1 MLLNTLKSLLITIIS
16 IFIYLTGN
24 TVIGDTLTIDNGDVL
39 SGELIG
45 VSGKVVTFR
54 TDYAGT
60 LYINQKKVDSLVS
73 ETDFTIIYD
82 DGSKET
88 RALSSNV
95 DVAQLDIVRRVKTSV
110 LEINTAWKS
119 QLTISLAGTSGNN
132 ESQNFSMFSESSLLR
147 SKSEQ
152 LLNVSQTRES
162 TDTLT
167 TIDLLDVKYNFRWL
181 RESRWYNTVSVDYS
195 YDPLNEISWRAVLGF
210 GGGKKFIDH
219 SLTDLSMD
227 VAVSAVYQSLDEFE
241 EISPALRVASIYRK
255 KMFGGRVELLQ
266 QNRLLWITETN
277 SGVIDGI
284 FGLRFL
290 LSNTLNLDLR
300 SNVKYQTD
308 PAENSKNTNL
318 TYSVGIGVS
327 F

>member
-1 MLLNTLKSLLITIIS
+1 MNTLKSLFIKIFS
-16 IFIYLTGN
+16 IFVYLTGN
-24 TVIGDTLTIDNGDVL
+24 TVIGDTLTVENGDVL
-39 SGELIG
+39 SGELVG
-45 VSGKVVTFR
+45 LSGRVVTFK
-54 TDYAGT
+54 TEYAGT
-60 LYINQKKVDSLVS
+60 IYVNQKKVDSLV
-73 ETDFTIIYD
+73 TKADFNIMYV

-88 RALSSNV
+88 RALSSNIDV
-95 DVAQLDIVRRVKTSV
+95 DQLDIVQREKTSV
-110 LEINTAWKS
+110 LVINTAWKS

-162 TDTLT
+162 TDSLT
-167 TIDLLDVKYNFRWL
+167 TTDLLDVQYNFRWL
-181 RESRWYNTVSVDYS
+181 RSRTWYTTFSVDYS
-195 YDPLNEISWRAVLGF
+195 YDPLNEIAWRSVLGI
-210 GGGKKFIDH
+210 GGGKKFIEH

-227 VAVSAVYQSLDEFE
+227 VAVSAVYQSLDDFE
-241 EISPALRVASIYRK
+241 EVSPALRVASIYGK
-255 KMFGGRVELLQ
+255 KMFGGRVELIQ

-277 SGVIDGI
+277 NGVIDGI

-290 LSNTLNLDLR
+290 LSNALNLDFR
-300 SNVKYQTD
+300 NNVKYETD
-308 PAENSKNTNL
+308 PTENSTNTNL

>member
-162 TDTLT
+162 TNTLT

-195 YDPLNEISWRAVLGF
+195 YDPLNEISWRAVIGF

>member
-1 MLLNTLKSLLITIIS
+1 MIRLKFLLIQIIS
-16 IFIYLTGN
+16 IFIYLIGN
-24 TVIGDTLTIDNGDVL
+24 TVIGDTLKVNNGDVL

-45 VSGKVVTFR
+45 LSGKVVTFK

-60 LYINQKKVDSLVS
+60 LYINQNKIESLVT
-73 ETDFTIIYD
+73 EADYTIIYL

-88 RALSSNV
+88 RALSSNLDVEQV
-95 DVAQLDIVRRVKTSV
+95 DIIRRGTTSV
-110 LEINTAWKS
+110 LVINTAWKS

-132 ESQNFSMFSESSLLR
+132 ESQNFSMFGESSLLR

-162 TDTLT
+162 TDTQT
-167 TIDLLDVKYNFRWL
+167 TTDLLDVKYNFRWL
-181 RESRWYNTVSVDYS
+181 RASKWYNTVSVDYS
-195 YDPLNEISWRAVLGF
+195 YDPLNEISWRSVLGI
-210 GGGKKFIDH
+210 GSGKKFIDH
-219 SLTDLSMD
+219 SLTDMSMD
-227 VAVSAVYQSLDEFE
+227 VAVSAVYQSLDDFE
-241 EISPALRVASIYRK
+241 EISPALRVATTYRK

-277 SGVIDGI
+277 GGVIDGLL
-284 FGLRFL
+284 GLRFL
-290 LSNTLNLDLR
+290 LSNAFNLDLR
-300 SNVKYQTD
+300 SNVKYETE
-308 PAENSKNTNL
+308 PAENSKNTDL

>member
-1 MLLNTLKSLLITIIS
+1 MNKLKFILIFITS
-16 IFIYLTGN
+16 IFIYITGN
-24 TVIGDTLTIDNGDVL
+24 IVIGDTLTIDNGDVL
-39 SGELIG
+39 SGELVG
-45 VSGKVVTFR
+45 VSGKVVTFK

-60 LYINQKKVDSLVS
+60 LYINQKKVDSLVT
-73 ETDFTIIYD
+73 EADFTIIYV

-88 RALSSNV
+88 RALSSNL
-95 DVAQLDIVRRVKTSV
+95 DVEQLDVVRRETTSLLV
-110 LEINTAWKS
+110 INTAWKS

-162 TDTLT
+162 TDSLT
-167 TIDLLDVKYNFRWL
+167 TTDLLDIEYNYRWL
-181 RESRWYNTVSVDYS
+181 RSSKWYTNVSVDYS
-195 YDPLNEISWRAVLGF
+195 YDPLNEIAWRSVIGI
-210 GGGKKFIDH
+210 GGGKKFIEH

-227 VAVSAVYQSLDEFE
+227 VALSAVYQSLDDFE
-241 EISPALRVASIYRK
+241 EVSPALRVASTFHK
-255 KMFGGRVELLQ
+255 KLFGGRVELLQ

-277 SGVIDGI
+277 DGVIDGI

-290 LSNTLNLDLR
+290 LSNSLNLDIR
-300 SNVKYQTD
+300 SKVKHETE
-308 PAENSKNTNL
+308 PAENSKNTDM
-318 TYSVGIGVS
+318 TYSAGIGVS

>member
-39 SGELIG
+39 SGELVG

-60 LYINQKKVDSLVS
+60 LYINQKKVDSLVT
-73 ETDFTIIYD
+73 ETDFTIIYV

-88 RALSSNV
+88 RALSSNI

>member
-1 MLLNTLKSLLITIIS
+1 MNKLKFILIFITS
-16 IFIYLTGN
+16 IFIYFTGN
-24 TVIGDTLTIDNGDVL
+24 TVIGDALTIDNGDVL
-39 SGELIG
+39 SGELVG
-45 VSGKVVTFR
+45 VSGKVVTFK

-60 LYINQKKVDSLVS
+60 LYINQKKVDSLVT
-73 ETDFTIIYD
+73 EADFTIIFV

-88 RALSSNV
+88 RALSSNL
-95 DVAQLDIVRRVKTSV
+95 DVEQLDIVRRGTTSV
-110 LEINTAWKS
+110 LVINTAWKS

-162 TDTLT
+162 TDALT
-167 TIDLLDVKYNFRWL
+167 TTDLLDVKYNFRWL
-181 RESRWYNTVSVDYS
+181 RSSKWYTNVSVDYS
-195 YDPLNEISWRAVLGF
+195 YDPLNEIAWRSVIGI
-210 GGGKKFIDH
+210 GGGKKFIEH
-219 SLTDLSMD
+219 SLTNLSMD
-227 VAVSAVYQSLDEFE
+227 VAVSAVYQSLDDFE
-241 EISPALRVASIYRK
+241 EVSPALRVASIYGK
-255 KMFGGRVELLQ
+255 KMFGGRVELIQ

-277 SGVIDGI
+277 GGVIDGL

-290 LSNTLNLDLR
+290 LSNALNLDFR
-300 SNVKYQTD
+300 NNVKFETD
-308 PAENSKNTNL
+308 PAKHSENTNM

>member
-1 MLLNTLKSLLITIIS
+1 MPLNTLKSLLITIIS

-24 TVIGDTLTIDNGDVL
+24 TVIGDTLTINNGDIL
-39 SGELIG
+39 SGELVG

-54 TDYAGT
+54 TDYAGS
-60 LYINQKKVDSLVS
+60 LYINQKKVDSLVTD
-73 ETDFTIIYD
+73 TDFTIIYV

-95 DVAQLDIVRRVKTSV
+95 DVTKLDIVRRVKTSV
-110 LEINTAWKS
+110 LVINTAWKS

-167 TIDLLDVKYNFRWL
+167 TIDLLDVKYDFRWL

-227 VAVSAVYQSLDEFE
+227 VAVSAVHQSSDEFE

-266 QNRLLWITETN
+266 KNRLLWITETN

-300 SNVKYQTD
+300 SNVKYETD

-318 TYSVGIGVS
+318 TYSIGIGVS